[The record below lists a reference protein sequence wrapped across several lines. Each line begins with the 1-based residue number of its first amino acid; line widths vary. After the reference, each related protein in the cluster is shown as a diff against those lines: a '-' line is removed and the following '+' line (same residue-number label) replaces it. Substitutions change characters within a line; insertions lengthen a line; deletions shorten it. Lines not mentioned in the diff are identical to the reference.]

1 MAKFD
6 FGSRKGPIPPFG
18 LSLLSQKLVKG
29 NERVRNT
36 PLPGPSPPQTLQ
48 DGHFINPAKP
58 AHVTGAV
65 MEPSLAV

>member
-1 MAKFD
+1 MGWPNLI

-29 NERVRNT
+29 NIRNT
-36 PLPGPSPPQTLQ
+36 LLAGPSPQTLQ

-58 AHVTGAV
+58 ARVTGAV
-65 MEPSLAV
+65 